1 MWAPPMDPSSHSDGA
16 LVVQPDTPRF
26 STKLALSPGF
36 WKREHLPPTSRLL
49 QERRLGMGVTMVDT
63 PQGKILALPLGK
75 TLDGPVLYWMCPC
88 GSRYVE
94 HKEGENE

>member
-1 MWAPPMDPSSHSDGA
+1 
-16 LVVQPDTPRF
+16 
-26 STKLALSPGF
+26 
-36 WKREHLPPTSRLL
+36 
-49 QERRLGMGVTMVDT
+49 MGVTMGDT